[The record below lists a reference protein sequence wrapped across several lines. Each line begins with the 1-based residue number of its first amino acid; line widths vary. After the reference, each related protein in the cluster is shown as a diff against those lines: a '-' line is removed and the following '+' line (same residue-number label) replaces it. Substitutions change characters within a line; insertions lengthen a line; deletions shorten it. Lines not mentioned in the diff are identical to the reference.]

1 VSKAA
6 PPILSLGGPFEP
18 VENLIVATF
27 GEGGFLSKN
36 VADYKPRR
44 SQMVM
49 AHHVD
54 KTLASVATGPIVEA
68 SKSLFVEG
76 PTGCGKS
83 LAYVVPLS
91 YHCARTNQRG
101 LIVTGNNNLLHQI
114 VSKDLP
120 AVRDAVPWKF
130 TFAQLKGLNNY
141 ACLSRWESVQ
151 HPYHEAQE
159 RYSREIKQ
167 LKQWVDGTKTGDRN
181 ELAVEPPAELWNHMS
196 TTSEGCLGKQCPDKD
211 TCFGFA
217 AKARAH
223 NSQIV
228 VTNYHMLFID
238 LRTRLRSMGE
248 RRVLPPY
255 RFLVLDEAH
264 KASDIAR
271 DFFARTASR
280 AEVWRITNAIKKF
293 AETEARELDRAANE
307 FFDRA
312 AVFAMTEEKKG
323 GKEKRNNDT
332 AARRIKD
339 AGPIQLDH
347 KDLIRHVGRARKRA
361 ELEADRTEDEE
372 ERLQIMRLAW
382 KLESFETDI
391 QEIVGLK
398 DKHAISFVERSGK
411 GKNVVVGSKPATVA
425 AFLGMGLF
433 GRVVPPADGEAG
445 PVEKPPGPDDSK
457 DDSGWIEGGES
468 RSDEL
473 PSGPESDPMF
483 ADPKSKEAIPVNPL
497 FGSPESA
504 VSPGVPGE
512 VVVTVGD
519 WPGKQSELPL
529 QSVALPDEVDS
540 VDEVDEIDEL
550 EGGPPPAPREIDEM
564 EGGAAVETEA
574 DKERRVLE
582 AKIRQAF
589 GGRGIICT
597 SATLATPKPP
607 VSYEMFD
614 GTIPDPFD
622 FVTREMGVG
631 EHANLVVESPFDFR
645 RQALLVIPQ
654 MPPPER
660 KGEGSYDKYRESMS
674 RALVETVKQAQGR
687 TLGLF
692 TNWSDL
698 DWAAQYIRRAKLPYR
713 VLVQGENPNP
723 ALIAEFRKDVNSVL
737 LGTESFFT
745 GIDVQGEALSCVF
758 ISKLPFP
765 NPGDPVME
773 ALTADQSSF
782 NSFTVPRTVIVLK
795 QMFGRLIRT
804 TTDRGVVV
812 IADSRLL
819 SEKLGGKSYNK
830 RIIGALPKARRS
842 MNLAD
847 IGKFLAGEKV
857 GTIRKEWLKPG
868 EVAEELL

>member
-1 VSKAA
+1 
-6 PPILSLGGPFEP
+6 LNLGGQFEP
-18 VENLIVATF
+18 VENLIVSVF
-27 GEGGFLSKN
+27 GEGGFLAAKDPN
-36 VADYKPRR
+36 YKPRR

-49 AHHVD
+49 AHHID
-54 KTLASVATGPIVEA
+54 KTFASVVTGPIVEA

-76 PTGCGKS
+76 PTGVGKS
-83 LAYVVPLS
+83 LAYIVPLS

-151 HPYHEAQE
+151 HPYHEAQD
-159 RYSREIKQ
+159 RYAREIKQ
-167 LKQWVDGTKTGDRN
+167 LKQWVDSTKTGDRN

-293 AETEARELDRAANE
+293 AETEARELDRASNE

-312 AVFAMTEEKKG
+312 ALFAMTNDKKRSAD
-323 GKEKRNNDT
+323 KPIRNNET
-332 AARRIKD
+332 ASRRIKD

-347 KDLIRHVGRARKRA
+347 KDLIRHVSRAHKRT

-382 KLESFETDI
+382 KLEAFENDI

-433 GRVVPPADGEAG
+433 GRLMPPAEGETG

-457 DDSGWIEGGES
+457 DASGWIEGEESEDPMFAGKAKAVGAEAPAETVPSVVPADMDQLDTIPDPEPASGES

-473 PSGPESDPMF
+473 SSGP
-483 ADPKSKEAIPVNPL
+483 
-497 FGSPESA
+497 
-504 VSPGVPGE
+504 
-512 VVVTVGD
+512 
-519 WPGKQSELPL
+519 
-529 QSVALPDEVDS
+529 
-540 VDEVDEIDEL
+540 DEIDEL
-550 EGGPPPAPREIDEM
+550 EGGPPPTPREIDEM
-564 EGGAAVETEA
+564 EGGSPVETEA

-698 DWAAQYIRRAKLPYR
+698 DWAAQYIRRVKLPYR

-723 ALIAEFRKDVNSVL
+723 MLIAEFRKDVHSVL

-804 TTDRGVVV
+804 TSDRGVVV

-819 SEKLGGKSYNK
+819 PEKLGGKSYNK
-830 RIIGALPKARRS
+830 RIVGALPKARRS
-842 MNLAD
+842 MELGD